1 MIGFRYVFLGLAA
14 VCTLGTPAACEPSP
28 PSPSQTVSREALVL
42 ELLLDGNAR
51 DTSGS
56 ERHGLVEG
64 AALSDDRFGRPQRA
78 YHFDGGDFIAVSPP
92 PSLSP
97 KSLTVSVWVRY
108 DSSEF
113 AWRNNAILCQD
124 NGEAEE
130 GRRII
135 QLSTKNRSITWHR
148 MSSGR
153 DPHSLVPLEIGHWYH
168 VVVTFDGGFHRL
180 YIDGLLHD
188 TRNGRLTSHPDEPLY
203 LGRKGT
209 DEPAFNFR
217 GDLDDLRIYNRT
229 LSGEEIMQL
238 YGEG

>member
-1 MIGFRYVFLGLAA
+1 MEKPASALG
-14 VCTLGTPAACEPSP
+14 SR
-28 PSPSQTVSREALVL
+28 SQ
-42 ELLLDGNAR
+42 
-51 DTSGS
+51 
-56 ERHGLVEG
+56 
-64 AALSDDRFGRPQRA
+64 Q
-78 YHFDGGDFIAVSPP
+78 DGGDFIAVSPP

-113 AWRNNAILCQD
+113 AWRNNTILGQD
-124 NGEAEE
+124 YGEAEE

-180 YIDGLLHD
+180 YILFGGVMPS
-188 TRNGRLTSHPDEPLY
+188 RYSPVFNTSE
-203 LGRKGT
+203 T
-209 DEPAFNFR
+209 
-217 GDLDDLRIYNRT
+217 
-229 LSGEEIMQL
+229 Q
-238 YGEG
+238 